1 MGESL
6 KPVSRVFTKND
17 GVPMKVLLV
26 GAGNSIHLQRWAN
39 ALVQAGLQVACATVH
54 RPLPQGWDG
63 RVALHLL
70 KPHGGAGYALAGP
83 ALRRLIYG
91 GGFDLVHAHYAT
103 GYGLLA
109 TLAGARPRLVSV
121 WGSDVDE
128 FPDISPVHRWLL
140 RRILQQANALAA
152 TSQAL
157 VRRVQQLLLRPPPIF
172 VTPFGVD
179 TAAFAPVS
187 GDGLQVTGSVHALFI
202 GTSKGLATV
211 YGIDILLRA
220 FALLPEHAPDGRPL
234 RLRLLGT
241 GPQAADYQALS
252 ATLGLQ
258 HRVEFAGNIA
268 HALMPAA
275 LQQLDIYVAP
285 SRQESFGVSV
295 LEASACA
302 KAVVASRVGGLP
314 EVVQHGVTGLLVPPG
329 DVPALAAAL
338 LQLVQDAPLRAALG
352 AAGRRM
358 VQERYGWEACVST
371 MVAVYRQLLAAP
383 AAPAAPAAGAGAA
396 ASTRR

>member
-1 MGESL
+1 MKVL
-6 KPVSRVFTKND
+6 PV
-17 GVPMKVLLV
+17 KVLLV

-39 ALVQAGLQVACATVH
+39 ALVQAGLHVACATVH
-54 RPLPQGWDG
+54 TPLPEGWDT
-63 RVALHLL
+63 RVALQRL
-70 KPHGGAGYALAGP
+70 KPHGGAGYALAVP
-83 ALRRLIYG
+83 ALRRLIRH

-128 FPDISPVHRWLL
+128 FPELSPLHAWLL
-140 RRILQQANALAA
+140 RRILMQADALAA

-157 VRRVQQLLLRPPPIF
+157 VRRVQKLVPRVPPLY

-179 TAAFAPVS
+179 TAAFAPAV
-187 GDGLQVTGSVHALFI
+187 VTGSDELLHGRPLLI
-202 GTSKGLATV
+202 GTSKGLAAT

-220 FALLPEHAPDGRPL
+220 FALLPACAPDGRPL
-234 RLRLLGT
+234 GLRLLGT
-241 GPQAADYQALS
+241 GPQAAAYQDLS

-258 HRVEFAGNIA
+258 QRVEFAGGIT
-268 HALMPAA
+268 HAEMPAA
-275 LQQLDIYVAP
+275 LQQLDIFVAP

-302 KAVVASRVGGLP
+302 KPVVASRVGGLP
-314 EVVQHGVTGLLVPPG
+314 EVVQHGVTGLLVPPN

-338 LQLVQDAPLRAALG
+338 KQLVQDAPLRAALG
-352 AAGRRM
+352 AAGRLM
-358 VQERYGWEACVST
+358 VEERYRWDACVDT
-371 MVAVYRQLLAAP
+371 MVAAYREIIAAGSEGAAVGISKVAAAAP
-383 AAPAAPAAGAGAA
+383 RARP
-396 ASTRR
+396 